1 MLDNKIKV
9 GIINLGINNIQSI
22 SNAYK
27 TIGCNEIINNR
38 QKLLNFNIVVL
49 PGVGSFKWNEKIK
62 SLDLK
67 KKLEKF
73 LKKDLK
79 TCLVVFA

>member
-27 TIGCNEIINNR
+27 TIGCNVKIINNR
-38 QKLLNFNIVVL
+38 QKLLNLIL
-49 PGVGSFKWNEKIK
+49 LSSGVGSFK
-62 SLDLK
+62 SGM
-67 KKLEKF
+67 KKLNH
-73 LKKDLK
+73 LI
-79 TCLVVFA
+79 